1 MEAGVCPRAFAE
13 MLVGDLMRRLGFAL
27 RCSEKS
33 LVQAIEIV
41 FCAGAETSVCAVIPA
56 LALAFL
62 SGDTCGGWRSIQVL
76 ADFHRPL
83 AVEPPET
90 LSS

>member
-1 MEAGVCPRAFAE
+1 

-33 LVQAIEIV
+33 LVQVIEIV

-56 LALAFL
+56 LALVFL